1 MTMSKSKFNEI
12 MKEVNKSESTYN
24 YMDAPFLPSDI
35 FNHCFEVKENPI
47 TTLRVLEG
55 EKFDKILLEKL
66 TSKFNPDRNEVIREW
81 LVDFIKQFNERYQDE

>member
-1 MTMSKSKFNEI
+1 MAMSKSKFNEI
-12 MKEVNKSESTYN
+12 MKDVNKSESTYN

-66 TSKFNPDRNEVIREW
+66 TSKFTGRKSKI
-81 LVDFIKQFNERYQDE
+81 